1 MYTATVPKAGLKN
14 QNRATRQRSSSKSQS
29 RNNPK
34 RIIHMEPS
42 GTNIDRLLLDQAQRN
57 KKLMGVLNN
66 SVEADARNVLPSAEA
81 SIQNYVAELETE
93 VRRLREIVQTERSKY
108 ETFRAALRETAA
120 RALELE
126 EKYIDITENDWE
138 KWIQ

>member
-1 MYTATVPKAGLKN
+1 MRT
-14 QNRATRQRSSSKSQS
+14 
-29 RNNPK
+29 
-34 RIIHMEPS
+34 S
-42 GTNIDRLLLDQAQRN
+42 GMNIDRLLLDQDQGS

-66 SVEADARNVLPSAEA
+66 SVEADAWKLLPSAEP
-81 SIQNYVAELETE
+81 SIQNYVVELESE

-108 ETFRAALRETAA
+108 ETFRSALRETAT

-138 KWIQ
+138 KWI

>member
-1 MYTATVPKAGLKN
+1 
-14 QNRATRQRSSSKSQS
+14 
-29 RNNPK
+29 
-34 RIIHMEPS
+34 MEPS